1 MPLFY
6 LRDLTGKQRSQ
17 TANRH
22 LACFLAFVA
31 GAVNAGGYLA
41 VRQYT
46 SHMSGIVSSMADN
59 LALGQVRPMLA
70 GAGALACFML
80 GAASTA
86 ILVNWARRRN
96 LESEYALP
104 LCVQACLL
112 VCFAL
117 MGGRLQQHA
126 WLAVSATVALLCYT
140 MGLQNAMITKI
151 SHAEMRTTHVT
162 GMVTDIGIELGKM
175 VYWGTSAQGVPVR
188 ADMAKLT
195 LLGTLVGL
203 FFVGGVVGAV
213 AFKHEGFLSAL
224 PLAGLLLVLA
234 VMPVLEDFGFHL
246 RVARR

>member
-6 LRDLTGKQRSQ
+6 LRDLTGRHRSQ

-41 VRQYT
+41 VQRYT
-46 SHMSGIVSSMADN
+46 SHMSGVVSSMADD
-59 LALGQVRPMLA
+59 LAMGQVRPMLA
-70 GAGALACFML
+70 GAGALGCFVA

-86 ILVNWARRRN
+86 VLVNWARRRS

-104 LCVQACLL
+104 LCVQAALL
-112 VCFAL
+112 VCFAV
-117 MGGRLQQHA
+117 MGGRLQHA
-126 WLAVSATVALLCYT
+126 WFAVSATVALLCFT

-151 SHAEMRTTHVT
+151 SHAEMRTTHIT

-175 VYWGTSAQGVPVR
+175 LYWNRAATGAPVR
-188 ADMAKLT
+188 ADFAKLA

-203 FFVGGVVGAV
+203 FFGGGLVGAV
-213 AFKHEGFLSAL
+213 AFKHAGFLSAL

-234 VMPVLEDFGFHL
+234 AMPVLEDLGWHPG
-246 RVARR
+246 VARR